1 MRRQRNVEELVPRE
15 AGDEEAGDE
24 EAGDEEADD
33 EEAMCEAGEDARKG
47 WGVRRS

>member
-1 MRRQRNVEELVPRE
+1 MRRQRNVEELVPR
-15 AGDEEAGDE
+15 EAGDE